1 MKLVKIEIDEEK
13 NEVIVRLPINPKES
27 STGKMMLIASSG
39 GWVGTETIYEEQQL
53 RVNATVGYKL

>member
-1 MKLVKIEIDEEK
+1 MVSVEIDEEN
-13 NEVIVRLPINPKES
+13 NEIIVRLPIKPKKS

-39 GWVGTETIYEEQQL
+39 GWVGTDTKYEDEQL

>member
-1 MKLVKIEIDEEK
+1 MKMVSIEID
-13 NEVIVRLPINPKES
+13 NENGEIIVRLPINPKKS

-39 GWVGTETIYEEQQL
+39 GWVGTETIYEEEQL

>member
-1 MKLVKIEIDEEK
+1 MRMVNIEIDEEN
-13 NEVIVRLPINPKES
+13 NEVVVRLPIKPKKS

-39 GWVGTETIYEEQQL
+39 GWVGTEVNYEDEQL

>member
-1 MKLVKIEIDEEK
+1 MKLVKIEIDKEK
-13 NEVIVRLPINPKES
+13 NEVIIRLSINPKES

-39 GWVGTETIYEEQQL
+39 GWVGTEATYEGQQL